1 MEITLFDFFLFFLS
15 LYIAFKLCFK
25 VETKQQNSN
34 KADSEQGEES
44 IAEKQHIFLIE
55 YHNEQYFAY
64 DSNKFNKF
72 VTQAKTLEELIDKL
86 LKTYNVFLTS
96 YNDDKIRDAV
106 LNILNKE
113 GIKYYEPTIK

>member
-1 MEITLFDFFLFFLS
+1 MEITLFDFFLFVIS
-15 LYIAFKLCFK
+15 LYISFKLCFK
-25 VETKQQNSN
+25 VETKHNSN
-34 KADSEQGEES
+34 KINSEHGDKES
-44 IAEKQHIFLIE
+44 IAEKQNIFLIE

-113 GIKYYEPTIK
+113 GIKYYESTIK